1 MLDRKQQ
8 PAILPIT
15 QLEIPRPEIRSLD
28 NGIILNIFQ
37 RNEEDVVRFD
47 IVVHAGIWQQT
58 QPLQALFTNR
68 MLREGTT
75 DYSSKEISSSLDF
88 YGAWLDLSCSYTK
101 SYITLYSLG
110 KYFEETLKLVHS
122 MIIQPDFPSKEFDVM
137 VAHNKQQYI
146 INQTKTEYTSQ
157 KMFMRKIFG
166 ESHPC
171 GYFASE
177 HDYDQITTNALKKFH
192 RMYYHNNNVTL
203 YTSGN
208 VTDKTVDTINKLFG
222 NSQWGEWKE
231 RESLKPISMQ
241 TSASRHEF
249 IEHSN
254 AVQSSIRIGCP
265 TINYKNPDYQ
275 KLRVVATLLGGYF
288 GSRLMKNI
296 REDKGFT
303 YGISANI
310 IPYPDSGLFIIS
322 TEVAN
327 EYVEPTINEIYKEIK
342 KLQEENVDEKEI
354 QMVKNYSIG
363 EFCRSFEGMFSLSDA
378 YIMLETYGLKDDYF
392 KKNLHDII
400 HITSEEI
407 RSLAQKYMKIEY
419 MIDIIAGKKI

>member
-8 PAILPIT
+8 PAISSIT

-28 NGIILNIFQ
+28 NGITLNIFQ

-47 IVVHAGIWQQT
+47 IVVHTGIWQQI

-75 DYSSKEISSSLDF
+75 NYSSKEISSSLDF

-122 MIIQPDFPSKEFDVM
+122 MIVQPDFPSKEFDVM
-137 VAHNKQQYI
+137 VANNKQQYI
-146 INQTKTEYTSQ
+146 INRTKTEYTSQ
-157 KMFMRKIFG
+157 KMFMKKIFG

-177 HDYDQITTNALKKFH
+177 QDYDRITTDVLKDFH
-192 RMYYHNNNVTL
+192 HMYYHNNNVTL
-203 YTSGN
+203 YASGN
-208 VTDKTVDTINKLFG
+208 VTEKTVETINKLFG
-222 NSQWGEWKE
+222 HSQWGEWKE
-231 RESLKPISMQ
+231 RESLKPISLQ
-241 TSASRHEF
+241 TSDSGYEF
-249 IEHSN
+249 IEHPD
-254 AVQSSIRIGCP
+254 AVQSSIRLGCS

-275 KLRVVATLLGGYF
+275 KLRVVVTLLGGYF

-310 IPYPDSGLFIIS
+310 IPYPNSCLFIIS

-327 EYVEPTINEIYKEIK
+327 ESVKPTIDEIHKEIK
-342 KLQEENVDEKEI
+342 KLQEENVNEKEI

-378 YIMLETYGLKDDYF
+378 YIMLETYGLEDDYF

-407 RSLAQKYMKIEY
+407 RSLAQKYLNIEC
-419 MIDIIAGKKI
+419 MIDVIAGKKI